1 MESTPASLSASL
13 PVFPNCGNVA
23 CCLAGV
29 LLVIVGTLV
38 SVVAV
43 SLTSWVP
50 VGWDTGVSGC
60 GVSGVGAGAPPDQV
74 NPNDESTAKWGS
86 G

>member
-1 MESTPASLSASL
+1 MESTPASLPASL

-29 LLVIVGTLV
+29 LLVIVGTIV

-50 VGWDTGVSGC
+50 VGWDTGV
-60 GVSGVGAGAPPDQV
+60 GAWAPADQV
-74 NPNDESTAKWGS
+74 NPRGRLPV
-86 G
+86 